1 MQNKL
6 TSLLGLS
13 RRAGKLTMGHDPVA
27 ESVAKGESCL
37 VLMAQDLSPRT
48 KKSIVSIVGTAV
60 PLVETAL
67 TLHEMGFAVGKRV
80 GVVSV
85 NEAGFAKKLQALA
98 EAHANA

>member
-48 KKSIVSIVGTAV
+48 KK
-60 PLVETAL
+60 TAL
-67 TLHEMGFAVGKRV
+67 TLDEMGFAVGKRV

>member
-48 KKSIVSIVGTAV
+48 DPRRDGIRRWKTGGRCFC
-60 PLVETAL
+60 E
-67 TLHEMGFAVGKRV
+67 
-80 GVVSV
+80 
-85 NEAGFAKKLQALA
+85 
-98 EAHANA
+98 